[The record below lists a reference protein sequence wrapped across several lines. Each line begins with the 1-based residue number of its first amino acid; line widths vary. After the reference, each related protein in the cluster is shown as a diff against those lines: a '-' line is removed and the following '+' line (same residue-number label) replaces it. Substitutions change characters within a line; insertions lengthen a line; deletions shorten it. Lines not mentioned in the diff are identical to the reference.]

1 MTTTPPKAA
10 TGNAP
15 QDDFITSYDKA
26 HLLTYLRLLDAE
38 RDQAGLLEIG
48 HIILGLD
55 PSDRERTERI
65 VRSHLSRAHWMI
77 EQGYRHL
84 LDGARRT

>member
-38 RDQAGLLEIG
+38 RDQAGLLEMG
-48 HIILGLD
+48 HIIFGLD
-55 PSDRERTERI
+55 PTDCERTERI
-65 VRSHLSRAHWMI
+65 AGSHLARAHWMI